1 MKQLI
6 FFLLLFA
13 CAICSNAQTTWIITT
28 HPDSSTQFK
37 SFVGFNEK
45 NLVQIKVKPNETRT
59 IQLGKGQ
66 NILPNVF
73 TIDAPLDPDVVW
85 VIEYTAKK
93 VGSGTPIPI
102 IQTVDA
108 NDFTGA
114 WKKDPAGGFSYSN
127 LTGQTLTYSFE
138 GSGIKLVGQ
147 KLNSYGKVSVQID
160 SGAPVIIDM
169 YSATL
174 IKPFMFYETTFAQG
188 SHTVVVKVTGQKNAA
203 SVNSYCVLDYVV
215 ITKQ

>member
-6 FFLLLFA
+6 FFLLLLC
-13 CAICSNAQTTWIITT
+13 CAICSQAQSKRLVEISREYYTKDIPVRDGMVYKYTLPTDSARYYNPG
-28 HPDSSTQFK
+28 PDKYEVTMTF
-37 SFVGFNEK
+37 
-45 NLVQIKVKPNETRT
+45 
-59 IQLGKGQ
+59 
-66 NILPNVF
+66 
-73 TIDAPLDPDVVW
+73 
-85 VIEYTAKK
+85 KK
-93 VGSGTPIPI
+93 VGGSIPI

-138 GSGIKLVGQ
+138 GSGIKLIGQ

-160 SGAPVIIDM
+160 NGTPVIIDM

-174 IKPFMFYETTFAQG
+174 VKPFMFYETTFGQG
-188 SHTVVVKVTGQKNAA
+188 QHTVVIKVTGQKNAA
-203 SVNSYCVLDYVV
+203 SVNTYCVLDFVL
-215 ITKQ
+215 ISK